1 MVGRIATRKR
11 PSPRYISSTAQ
22 IIWTWW
28 TVKQSLCWSRFH
40 NLIQRCF
47 KGAPKMYDKLVVI
60 LHRLSFLI
68 MSACHIHSRLVRT
81 LFLRSEKKPMLH
93 TTPITLWSTG
103 NFLSLGLLC
112 NQLTLVVIKYPEVLL
127 LLFEST
133 LIQISQFFDWH
144 VIISII
150 GKDNFFHDMQKST
163 PLTFRQG
170 YIYHIGVFFLWK
182 TKILKTLKTVGLHPP
197 SIKIGWD
204 KWQERH
210 FWMCVHCLWLF
221 SDALASLAL
230 MIRHDICQNIYTSR
244 LWTNH
249 ILPVKV

>member
-40 NLIQRCF
+40 NSIQRCF
-47 KGAPKMYDKLVVI
+47 KGAPKIYDKLVVI

-103 NFLSLGLLC
+103 NFHQICPWASWCVFSVFDCFCLLM
-112 NQLTLVVIKYPEVLL
+112 I
-127 LLFEST
+127 
-133 LIQISQFFDWH
+133 
-144 VIISII
+144 
-150 GKDNFFHDMQKST
+150 
-163 PLTFRQG
+163 
-170 YIYHIGVFFLWK
+170 
-182 TKILKTLKTVGLHPP
+182 TKIFKMTRQKKSWFFEP
-197 SIKIGWD
+197 SMSSG
-204 KWQERH
+204 
-210 FWMCVHCLWLF
+210 
-221 SDALASLAL
+221 SL
-230 MIRHDICQNIYTSR
+230 DDEIYTINMIAYTLAEFSR
-244 LWTNH
+244 YPGDQLLHLLIWNCSGH
-249 ILPVKV
+249 FHRDDYPFMRQMIDMALKLVEDSFDEELFVKVMCGQHFSAIVTTIFIAKNTITM